1 LTNISRLKNKIIA
14 KAITRFPSFSKR
26 FTEAYKVYET
36 HGEIPWAP
44 LEKELRDCKLAL
56 VSTCGVH
63 HIDQEPFD
71 MNDPNGDPS
80 FRAIDLTKPLRDLII
95 THDYYDHSDADKD
108 INIVFPVERLK
119 EFETEGLIG
128 KLSSTHFGFM
138 GHIAGAYI
146 ITLINESAPAV
157 ANRLKADDVD
167 VVLLTPA

>member
-1 LTNISRLKNKIIA
+1 MTNLSRLKNKIIA

-26 FTEAYKVYET
+26 FTDGYSVYET
-36 HGEIPWAP
+36 QGEIPWAP
-44 LEKELRDCKLAL
+44 LEKELKDCKLAL

-71 MNDPNGDPS
+71 MNDPDGDPS